1 MKILYVDCETTGL
14 NAYKNGI
21 IQLAGIIEINNKQ
34 MVEFDIK
41 MKPFKDDIIEEKALQ
56 VSGITEKDIEKFQ
69 SAESGYNKIIQIF
82 DTYINKY
89 DKNDKFI
96 ICGYN
101 VKFDVD
107 FLKQFF
113 IKNGNKFLFSYFGG
127 IKDLFLVIRYLSSL
141 GKIQTKNKQLG
152 TVCEHFGIELKDAH
166 NAMADIIA
174 TKKLAEK
181 IDELFND
188 IKIKK

>member
-113 IKNGNKFLFSYFGG
+113 IKNGNKFKVL
-127 IKDLFLVIRYLSSL
+127 LVGEI
-141 GKIQTKNKQLG
+141 
-152 TVCEHFGIELKDAH
+152 
-166 NAMADIIA
+166 
-174 TKKLAEK
+174 
-181 IDELFND
+181 
-188 IKIKK
+188 